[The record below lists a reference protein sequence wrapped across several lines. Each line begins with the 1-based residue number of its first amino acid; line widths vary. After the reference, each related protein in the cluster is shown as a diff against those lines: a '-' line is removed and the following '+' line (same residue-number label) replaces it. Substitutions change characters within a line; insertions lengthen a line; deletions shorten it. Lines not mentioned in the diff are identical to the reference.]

1 MKRKMEREVKEVG
14 DIEEDVDKTRDCRW
28 HILLYSCLS
37 CIFSIIEVFITHIIL
52 KAKKLIYIKNP
63 KPVCFSPLWIL

>member
-37 CIFSIIEVFITHIIL
+37 CIFSIIEVFITHNL
-52 KAKKLIYIKNP
+52 K
-63 KPVCFSPLWIL
+63 S